1 MLHTATG
8 TELDPVRVANQQ
20 RFSRDL
26 EFLSALSNPYYLHQ
40 LSQQG
45 YFDDP
50 AFLNYLEYLEYFR
63 APQYVKYLTYPQAL
77 HFLCLLYTS
86 PSPRDS

>member
-26 EFLSALSNPYYLHQ
+26 EFLSALSYPYNLHQ
-40 LSQQG
+40 RAQHG
-45 YFDDP
+45 YIDDP
-50 AFLNYLEYLEYFR
+50 SFLNYLE
-63 APQYVKYLTYPQAL
+63 
-77 HFLCLLYTS
+77 S
-86 PSPRDS
+86 DN